1 MEQERPTDTIGTI
14 QGLFWLTRQRTNKM
28 KAKGKFDTL
37 VSQETPVLVDFYADW
52 CGPCQAMAPVLKEVA
67 QNYEGKVK
75 IIKIDVD
82 KNQSIAQRFGVRSI
96 PTLILFKEGNIVWQQ
111 AGMITGRDLSNKLA
125 AAF

>member
-1 MEQERPTDTIGTI
+1 
-14 QGLFWLTRQRTNKM
+14 M

-82 KNQSIAQRFGVRSI
+82 KNQPIAQRFGVRSI
-96 PTLILFKEGNIVWQQ
+96 PTLILFKEGNVVWQQ
-111 AGMITGRDLSNKLA
+111 AGMMTGRDLSNRLA
-125 AAF
+125 AAV